1 MSPTL
6 LMHQKALVP
15 LSCMAL
21 YHTSLPPHYDVGAPV
36 GPAAYIT
43 QYQILQACFKGLDQ
57 VPA

>member
-1 MSPTL
+1 
-6 LMHQKALVP
+6 MHQKALVP